1 MTNIAMEIAICSW
14 FDPLRM
20 LVFHNHVSLPE
31 GNLNGVIIDS
41 VLLMVIDHH
50 NDS

>member
-1 MTNIAMEIAICSW
+1 MV
-14 FDPLRM
+14 
-20 LVFHNHVSLPE
+20 VFHNYVSLPE
-31 GNLNGVIIDS
+31 GNLNGVVIDL